1 MIVLSKLNLKNFF
14 VAACDVVMPRVCVVC
29 GRSLSLRERTICLIC
44 KSDFP
49 YSRFELNVHNRMADF
64 YNERLSEKMP
74 DVVIP
79 YQYAISLMRYSTG
92 SSYNRIVWSLKYE
105 GNFAAGRFFS
115 EILADKLL
123 QAKWFSDVDLI
134 VPVPNH
140 PLRRWRRGYNQ
151 AEVIAKSLSEKLCV
165 RFEPHFLLKRRYT
178 KSQVKVGTDKRIS
191 NIEGSF
197 IINRRFLAYL
207 GQFNHILLVDD
218 VFTTGATLS
227 ECHKTIRTIL
237 KNRMVRISVATIA
250 CVRN

>member
-1 MIVLSKLNLKNFF
+1 MIISTKLNLKNFLIA
-14 VAACDVVMPRVCVVC
+14 VYDVVMPRVCVVC
-29 GRSLSLRERTICLIC
+29 GRRLSLRERIICLTC

-49 YSRFELNVHNRMADF
+49 YSHFELNIRNRMADF
-64 YNERLSEKMP
+64 YNERLNEKMP
-74 DVVIP
+74 DFVFP

-105 GNFAAGRFFS
+105 GNFTAGRFFS
-115 EILADKLL
+115 EKLADKLL

-134 VPVPNH
+134 VPVPSH

-151 AEVIAKSLSEKLCV
+151 AEVIAKSLAEKLCV
-165 RFEPHFLLKRRYT
+165 RFEPNFLLKRRYT
-178 KSQVKVGTDKRIS
+178 KSQVKVRTANRVS

-197 IINRRFLAYL
+197 IMNRRFITNLD
-207 GQFNHILLVDD
+207 QFNHILLVDD

-227 ECHKTIRTIL
+227 ECHKIIRTTL